1 MKERI
6 LIVDDQQDVADAL
19 ARLVSALG
27 YEAKSIYD
35 GQRAIDAAAHF
46 LPPFIFIDIG
56 MPGVDGY
63 EAVQRLRSRPECAHA
78 ILVALTG
85 YTTREDRQLAYECG
99 FD

>member
-1 MKERI
+1 MCLAAPRQPAQRMKERI

-35 GQRAIDAAAHF
+35 GHRAIDAAANF
-46 LPPFIFIDIG
+46 LPDLVFIDIG
-56 MPGVDGY
+56 MPGIDGY
-63 EAVQRLRSRPECAHA
+63 ETVQRLRSRRECAHA

-85 YTTREDRQLAYECG
+85 YAT
-99 FD
+99 